1 MSKFGIILMLI
12 IALVSGAYAQSPE
25 PSVLDL
31 KGVFDI
37 VFNFHPVARQ
47 ADILSDQA
55 KYSLRAA
62 RGLFDPSIH
71 SFADRKVFG
80 GTEYFTIW
88 QNELRVP
95 TWLGIDLKAGYE
107 MNQGPFLNR
116 QLTVPGEGLFFA
128 GVSVPIGQGMI
139 IDQRRAILR
148 QAQIFTK
155 VAEAE
160 RLMVLN
166 NLLLRVTTDY
176 WDWMFQYNRFGFYQT
191 GLEVATIR
199 YNAVMERIRFGDL
212 AAIDSVEA
220 AIEVQQRRQF
230 MDQARID
237 YQNSM
242 LRLSN
247 HLWGENDAPLELTE
261 NIIPSDSLPG
271 AMPVTLQ
278 QLEEM
283 VMQSQENHPLVLTYQ
298 NKISQ
303 LEVERRYKA
312 NLLLPNIRIN
322 LNALQHPVNF
332 SSENFSFENYS
343 NNYKIGGS
351 LSFPLL
357 LRRQRNELK
366 LANLYILDAQ
376 LELQQKSR
384 EISNKIRSV
393 YNEMANFENL
403 MITQERI
410 VTNYNI
416 LRDGEETRFRNGES
430 SLFLVNTRERQL
442 IDSQVKLYEFR
453 AKYALSTTKLVWEAG
468 TLAGDN

>member
-1 MSKFGIILMLI
+1 MLL
-12 IALVSGAYAQSPE
+12 IALVSGSYAQAPE
-25 PSVLDL
+25 RSVLEL
-31 KGVFDI
+31 KGVYDI
-37 VFNFHPVARQ
+37 VFNFHPVAKQ
-47 ADILSDQA
+47 ADILSEQA
-55 KYSLRAA
+55 KYSLRAV
-62 RGLFDPSIH
+62 RGMFDPSIH

-95 TWLGIDLKAGYE
+95 TWLGIDLRAGYE
-107 MNQGPFLNR
+107 MNQGPFLSR
-116 QLTVPGEGLFFA
+116 QLIVPGDGLFFA

-148 QAQIFTK
+148 QAQIFTRI
-155 VAEAE
+155 AEAE
-160 RLMVLN
+160 RLLVLN
-166 NLLLRVTTDY
+166 NLLLTVTTDY
-176 WDWMFQYNRFGFYQT
+176 WEWMFQYNRFGFYQT

-199 YNAVMERIRFGDL
+199 YNAVVERIRFGDL

-220 AIEVQQRRQF
+220 VIEVQQRRQF
-230 MDQARID
+230 LDQARID

-261 NIIPSDSLPG
+261 NVIPQDGLPDTV
-271 AMPVTLQ
+271 PITLQ

-283 VMQSQENHPLVLTYQ
+283 ILQSQENHPLILNYQ
-298 NKISQ
+298 NKLSQ
-303 LEVERRYKA
+303 MEIERRYKA
-312 NLLLPNIRIN
+312 NLLLPNLRIN
-322 LNALQHPVNF
+322 LNALQQPVTFN
-332 SSENFSFENYS
+332 SENISFENYS

-366 LANLYILDAQ
+366 LANLYIQDTQ

-393 YNEMANFENL
+393 YNEMANYENL

-410 VTNYNI
+410 VSNYNI

-442 IDSQVKLYEFR
+442 IESQVRFYEFR
-453 AKYALSTTKLVWEAG
+453 SKYSLSTTKLVWEAG
-468 TLAGDN
+468 SLAGDK